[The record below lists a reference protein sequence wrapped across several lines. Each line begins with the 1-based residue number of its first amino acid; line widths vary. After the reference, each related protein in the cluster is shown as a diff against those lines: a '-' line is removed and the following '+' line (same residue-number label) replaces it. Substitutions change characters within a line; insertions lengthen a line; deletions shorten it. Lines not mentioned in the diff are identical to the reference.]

1 MIDQLKEKILWLD
14 CIGGLVVGVFLLL
27 FCQTIS
33 RWDNL
38 PLWIIIGV
46 AIANL
51 VYGSYS
57 LWLTTRK
64 PRSLVALK
72 ILAIANMAWLAVCV
86 LIVATHWREISTFGI
101 VHKIGE
107 GVYVAGLGF
116 VEWKWRFD
124 LGHN

>member
-1 MIDQLKEKILWLD
+1 MDNHRRSDSESGLWQLLT
-14 CIGGLVVGVFLLL
+14 LVDDAKTSFAG
-27 FCQTIS
+27 
-33 RWDNL
+33 
-38 PLWIIIGV
+38 
-46 AIANL
+46 
-51 VYGSYS
+51 
-57 LWLTTRK
+57 
-64 PRSLVALK
+64 ALK